1 MSNPNKKKIY
11 IYTNGTDISLD
22 MRSKF
27 VKILK
32 DADFEVLYNEKS
44 RNELAHEADLIAC
57 IGGDGTFLHFLHDCN
72 FPSCPIIGINTG
84 HLGFF
89 QELKANDKDIRKFLD
104 SYYKNTYMTQII
116 PVLETD
122 VVMKSG
128 QKQSIYTLN
137 EMMVRG
143 PLTNL
148 THFEVSIN
156 DTVIQNFSGDG
167 ILVSTEVGSTA
178 YNYSLGGSI
187 VAPGLGVLQLTPVAP
202 ASTNAYRSYHSSII
216 LPIEG
221 RVKLSTV
228 HRTSNEP
235 IYLTYDGLESIFDEV
250 SYIELKKS
258 SKEISLIR
266 FKDYDYWSKLRDK
279 LI

>member
-1 MSNPNKKKIY
+1 MPCKNIKKIY
-11 IYTNGTDISLD
+11 IYTNGTDMSLD
-22 MRSKF
+22 MREKF
-27 VKILK
+27 VSMLK
-32 DADFEVLYNEKS
+32 DADFDVLYNEKS
-44 RNELAHEADLIAC
+44 RKELANEADLIAC

-89 QELKANDKDIRKFLD
+89 QEVKADQKDIERFIEAYFRDDYLMQK
-104 SYYKNTYMTQII
+104 I

-122 VVMKSG
+122 VVFKSG
-128 QKQSIYTLN
+128 EKRSIYTLN
-137 EMMVRG
+137 EMMARG

-187 VAPGLGVLQLTPVAP
+187 VQPGLGVLQLTPVAP

-216 LPIEG
+216 LPIDG
-221 RVKLSTV
+221 KVKLSTV

-235 IYLTYDGLESIFDEV
+235 IYLTYDGLESIFNDV

-258 SKEISLIR
+258 SKVVSLIR
-266 FKDYDYWSKLRDK
+266 FREYDYWSKLRDK